1 MGGLRLTAVDLN
13 FAAIA
18 PLVTVAVAALLVLV
32 LDLVLPADRSRP
44 WWFAVS
50 VGGLLLALWYV
61 RSLWGGAAAPGVFE
75 GTLTRGIT
83 AFGGAFILDRFTLIF
98 TAIVLVA
105 ALLSILISA
114 LRSERDLSGYLAL
127 ILWSALG
134 MAVLAGAGNLLTLFL
149 GLEILSLSLYVI
161 VAFREG
167 ERSRE
172 AAFKYLILGSVA
184 SGAFLY
190 GTALVYAQTGG
201 MALESLALGWTSGGA
216 LMKVG
221 FGLVVAAFAFKL
233 ALAPFHVWAPDV
245 YEGAAA
251 PVTAFMSVGT
261 KAAAFAG
268 LVRFLAA
275 ALPEQSGVLMLPLW
289 ILAIVSMVVGSVGA
303 CAQTNVKRLL
313 AYSGVAHVGYL
324 MMALLGLN
332 NDGIS
337 AGVFYLAAYLFVN
350 IGAFAVVVWL
360 GEGGR
365 EGEELS
371 DFAGLFYRR
380 PALAGAMTLFLLS
393 LAGLPPTGGFP
404 GKLFL
409 VYSALRSG
417 AGSPASWLVAALVI
431 TTAVSAFAYLRVV
444 TAMFRRGVA
453 QTGREAQGEAA
464 AEAAVARDEAAAAPG
479 ARSGFSWALAAAVAL
494 SVIGTVYLGVWPKS
508 VLQLAGQLLPL
519 S

>member
-18 PLVTVAVAALLVLV
+18 PLLTVAVAALLVLV
-32 LDLVLPADRSRP
+32 LDLVLPANRSRP

-61 RSLWGGAAAPGVFE
+61 GSLWSGAAAPGPSE
-75 GTLTRGIT
+75 GTFTRGIT
-83 AFGGAFILDRFTLIF
+83 AFGGAFVLDRFTLIF
-98 TAIVLVA
+98 TGIVLVA

-114 LRSERDLSGYLAL
+114 RRSERDLSGYLAL

-161 VAFREG
+161 VAFGEG

-184 SGAFLY
+184 SGALLY
-190 GTALVYAQTGG
+190 GAALIYAQTGG
-201 MALESLALGWTSGGA
+201 MSLASLALGWQSGGA

-221 FGLVVAAFAFKL
+221 LGLVVAAFAFKL

-275 ALPEQSGVLMLPLW
+275 ALPEEKGALMLPLW
-289 ILAIVSMVVGSVGA
+289 ILAVLSMVVGSLGA

-332 NDGIS
+332 NEGIS
-337 AGVFYLAAYLFVN
+337 AGVFYLAAYLFMN

-360 GEGGR
+360 GKDGR
-365 EGEELS
+365 EGEELA

-380 PALAGAMTLFLLS
+380 PALAGAMALFMLS
-393 LAGLPPTGGFP
+393 LAGFPPTGGFP
-404 GKLFL
+404 GKLLL

-417 AGSPASWLVAALVI
+417 VPRAAAWLVAALVI
-431 TTAVSAFAYLRVV
+431 TTAISAYAYLRVV
-444 TAMFRRGVA
+444 TAMFRRG
-453 QTGREAQGEAA
+453 EAQAAREVQGEGPAEAA
-464 AEAAVARDEAAAAPG
+464 ATLDGGAAAREAG
-479 ARSGFSWALAAAVAL
+479 SGLSWALAAAVVL

-508 VLQLAGQLLPL
+508 VLELAGQLLPL